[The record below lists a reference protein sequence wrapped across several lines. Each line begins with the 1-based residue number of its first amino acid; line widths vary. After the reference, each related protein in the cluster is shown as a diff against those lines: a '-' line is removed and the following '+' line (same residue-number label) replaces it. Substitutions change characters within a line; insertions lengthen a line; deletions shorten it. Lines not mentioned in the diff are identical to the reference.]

1 MYYSQM
7 TSSYHLRFS
16 HFLPSADLKFA
27 LAINDI
33 GKKFELSH
41 VFLLFNPQLQCE
53 FVFVQCFMNFQ
64 NINLFLCQHIFTISH
79 LKPTAAPAWK
89 PPSTWTTARPL
100 FAPFILN
107 LIYYVSICAWEN
119 SFLYLFDSVSQM
131 EDLFVGVPNTQLE
144 MKTPAN
150 IW

>member
-1 MYYSQM
+1 MY
-7 TSSYHLRFS
+7 F
-16 HFLPSADLKFA
+16 K
-27 LAINDI
+27 
-33 GKKFELSH
+33 
-41 VFLLFNPQLQCE
+41 
-53 FVFVQCFMNFQ
+53 NFQ
-64 NINLFLCQHIFTISH
+64 NINLFLCQHILTISY

-89 PPSTWTTARPL
+89 PPSTWTTAQPL

-131 EDLFVGVPNTQLE
+131 EDLFVGVPNTRLE
-144 MKTPAN
+144 TKTPAN